1 MNIIYSKPS
10 CPSCVQAKNL
20 LAERQIPFTE
30 VVLGK
35 DITPDEL
42 FTIFDEKELPRPKSA
57 PQVFLGDKHIGG
69 YEALVSYVE
78 NTGFNGTGYSVS

>member
-30 VVLGK
+30 VVLGT

-42 FTIFDEKELPRPKSA
+42 FTIFDEKLLS
-57 PQVFLGDKHIGG
+57 
-69 YEALVSYVE
+69 
-78 NTGFNGTGYSVS
+78 NTKIIE